1 MELAKGMAALHFY
14 KSGSCYQATLL
25 NYPAKL
31 DCGIPAADGL
41 DNSFQTYSRKVFLYF
56 FEVRRVVGTCPLAR
70 QAVLAKRHYVS

>member
-41 DNSFQTYSRKVFLYF
+41 DNSFQIYMHRLIMRIKSYL
-56 FEVRRVVGTCPLAR
+56 G
-70 QAVLAKRHYVS
+70 